1 MNKELEQDQIFKD
14 IFSQFL
20 NTDHKN
26 KDDMDAEP
34 VNMIDYYF
42 EKSKEYEKYNKKKTE
57 AEQNF

>member
-1 MNKELEQDQIFKD
+1 M
-14 IFSQFL
+14 